1 MAAVAAADA
10 AAVVDA
16 AALRRAATIAACID
30 PAEPL
35 MLRAVNT
42 ETMASGFY
50 RDQLGVEEGAGEDR
64 DVGSRVRHADQ
75 GRERRRCT

>member
-1 MAAVAAADA
+1 M
-10 AAVVDA
+10 
-16 AALRRAATIAACID
+16 ID

-50 RDQLGVEEGAGEDR
+50 RDQLGVEEGA
-64 DVGSRVRHADQ
+64 
-75 GRERRRCT
+75 